1 MNRKTR
7 SAAEYILFLLPMCI
21 LFTVIGLVPFL
32 EGIRLSFRDWNG
44 ISSSSNFVG
53 LQNYFN
59 IFRDK
64 DFGRACL
71 FSLKFVICSVI
82 LVNIIGLAMAL
93 AVNSKLKSK
102 NVVRTVFFLPQLIG
116 GLVVGYIWK
125 FIFSNVLPQLA
136 EVTHLSFLDA
146 GWFTS
151 PTYAFIA
158 LLIVFVWQYSGYLMI
173 IYVAALQNVPQELI
187 ESGKIDGANNF
198 QRLRMIVLP
207 LIQNSITICIFLAV
221 STAFKMYDLNV
232 SLTGGAPFNTT
243 VSTTFYIYREAFKGN
258 RFSYAAAEGILFA
271 LALGIVTLFQMKLT
285 GREEE

>member
-1 MNRKTR
+1 
-7 SAAEYILFLLPMCI
+7 MCI

-173 IYVAALQNVPQELI
+173 IYVAAQIGRASCRERV
-187 ESGKIDGANNF
+187 
-198 QRLRMIVLP
+198 LRDV
-207 LIQNSITICIFLAV
+207 
-221 STAFKMYDLNV
+221 
-232 SLTGGAPFNTT
+232 
-243 VSTTFYIYREAFKGN
+243 
-258 RFSYAAAEGILFA
+258 
-271 LALGIVTLFQMKLT
+271 
-285 GREEE
+285 